1 MNEEL
6 KAELETLKKG
16 LEGKTAIEVKSAI
29 AEFEAKL
36 SENVNGQVKAV
47 KDAFELELK
56 GIKDSL
62 EGFASKSD
70 VDAVQA
76 HADKLDLKV
85 NAKKAEGKVEVKGF
99 DESIKDV
106 LNENFKDIA
115 VVRKGNSVKIDV
127 KAVGNMTLSGHL
139 TGDQPR
145 DYSNTVVTVPSPLVN
160 FVDLIGAPINIS
172 GGTYTFPQETTSE
185 GSISVQTEGASKS
198 QIDYD
203 FVMVDVNT
211 DFLAGY
217 TRYSKKMANNLPFL
231 ETFLPSA
238 LRRDYIKAENTRFNT
253 ALTAGALASTE
264 VITGKNKVE
273 MLMNEIARLEQL
285 DNPVNGIVV
294 RPSDWWDIQKTE
306 KSTGAG
312 YGLPGVV
319 TYTNG
324 TLYINGIPV
333 YKATWM
339 AANKYYVGDWSR
351 IKKVVTEGLSLE
363 FSNEDADNFTKNN
376 ITARIEA
383 QTALAIERANAVI
396 LGDFTAA

>member
-1 MNEEL
+1 MDEKL
-6 KAELETLKKG
+6 IAELETLKKG
-16 LEGKTAIEVKSAI
+16 LEGKTEAEVKSAMDAFEVKV
-29 AEFEAKL
+29 AE
-36 SENVNGQVKAV
+36 SIENETKSV
-47 KDAFELELK
+47 KDAVELEIKGMKESIEGLVGKDVVDAMQKHLDKLDVKLQSKSIEKKDAVSFDSTIKSAIKDNFAAVSTVRKGMSAKLELK
-56 GIKDSL
+56 T
-62 EGFASKSD
+62 
-70 VDAVQA
+70 
-76 HADKLDLKV
+76 
-85 NAKKAEGKVEVKGF
+85 
-99 DESIKDV
+99 
-106 LNENFKDIA
+106 
-115 VVRKGNSVKIDV
+115 
-127 KAVGNMTLSGHL
+127 VGNMTLSNL

-145 DYSNTVVTVPSPLVN
+145 DYSNTVIAVPSPLVN
-160 FVDLIGAPINIS
+160 FADLVGAPINIS
-172 GGTYTFPQETTSE
+172 GGTYTFPQETSSE
-185 GSISVQTEGASKS
+185 GAIAVQTEGSSKG

-203 FVMVDVNT
+203 FTMVDVNT
-211 DFLAGY
+211 DFLAGF

-253 ALTAGALASTE
+253 ALAAGALASTE
-264 VITGKNKVE
+264 VITSKNKVE
-273 MLMNEIARLEQL
+273 MLMNEVARLEQL

-333 YKATWM
+333 YKATWVT
-339 AANKYYVGDWSR
+339 ANKYYVGDWSR

-383 QTALAIERANAVI
+383 QTALAIERATAVI
-396 LGDFTAA
+396 YGDFTAT

>member
-1 MNEEL
+1 MDEKL
-6 KAELETLKKG
+6 KAELETLTKG
-16 LEGKTAIEVKSAI
+16 LEAKTSEEVKAAVDAFETKVNESIANETKAVKESFEAEIKGIKESMAGFAGKEAAEAMQKHLDAMDIKLQNKAPQAKDEPSFDSTIKTAIKENFPAVSTVRKGMSA
-29 AEFEAKL
+29 K
-36 SENVNGQVKAV
+36 
-47 KDAFELELK
+47 LELK
-56 GIKDSL
+56 
-62 EGFASKSD
+62 
-70 VDAVQA
+70 V
-76 HADKLDLKV
+76 
-85 NAKKAEGKVEVKGF
+85 
-99 DESIKDV
+99 
-106 LNENFKDIA
+106 
-115 VVRKGNSVKIDV
+115 
-127 KAVGNMTLSGHL
+127 VGNMTLSNL

-145 DYSNTVVTVPSPLVN
+145 DYSNTVIAVPSPLVN
-160 FVDLIGAPINIS
+160 FADLIGAPINIS
-172 GGTYTFPQETTSE
+172 GGTYTFPQETSSE
-185 GSISVQTEGASKS
+185 GAIAVQTEGSSKG

-203 FVMVDVNT
+203 FTMVDVNT
-211 DFLAGY
+211 DFLAGF

-253 ALTAGALASTE
+253 ALSSGALASNE
-264 VITGKNKVE
+264 VITSKNKVE
-273 MLMNEIARLEQL
+273 MLMNEVARLEQL

-324 TLYINGIPV
+324 TLFLNGIPV
-333 YKATWM
+333 YKATWVT
-339 AANKYYVGDWSR
+339 ANKYFVGDWSR

-383 QTALAIERANAVI
+383 QTALAIERSTAII
-396 LGDFTAA
+396 LGDFTAI